1 MAYEAVDLLQV
12 WAWGHRVGA
21 LMINDASGFYAFS
34 YDRDWIARG
43 IELSPLRMALRTA
56 PFEFPELPIETYQR
70 LPAMVADSLP
80 DRFGNDLVTAAL
92 TEQGV
97 DPRRIT
103 PLDRLAYAA
112 DRAMGALEFRPPVPR
127 ADEPT
132 AIQLADLVTA
142 ARAAFQG
149 DFRTDELSRQAL
161 SQLLQVGTSA
171 GGARAKAVICFNPLT
186 GQVRSGQ
193 LAAPPGFEYWLL
205 KLDGVDDNQALG
217 LTHGYGRLEWA
228 YALMAQAAGIAMM
241 PSRVLEENGRAHFM
255 VRRFDRLDD
264 GTKVHLQ
271 SLCAIDHRDLKA
283 LNTNSYAQ
291 YLDVVQRLDL
301 GPDALEEAF
310 RRCVFN
316 IAAVNRDDHT
326 KNLAFTCTQAGQWGL
341 APAFDVTYSYN
352 PVGEWTQRHQM
363 SVNAKFDGITRGD
376 LLIMAERFVVPGA
389 TEVIDD
395 VLSAV
400 GRFEEF
406 ADSAGVGGQRVERV
420 RRDLDR
426 FTI

>member
-21 LMINDASGFYAFS
+21 LMLNDASGFYAFS

-217 LTHGYGRLEWA
+217 LTHGYGRLE
-228 YALMAQAAGIAMM
+228 
-241 PSRVLEENGRAHFM
+241 
-255 VRRFDRLDD
+255 
-264 GTKVHLQ
+264 
-271 SLCAIDHRDLKA
+271 
-283 LNTNSYAQ
+283 
-291 YLDVVQRLDL
+291 
-301 GPDALEEAF
+301 
-310 RRCVFN
+310 
-316 IAAVNRDDHT
+316 
-326 KNLAFTCTQAGQWGL
+326 
-341 APAFDVTYSYN
+341 
-352 PVGEWTQRHQM
+352 
-363 SVNAKFDGITRGD
+363 
-376 LLIMAERFVVPGA
+376 
-389 TEVIDD
+389 
-395 VLSAV
+395 
-400 GRFEEF
+400 
-406 ADSAGVGGQRVERV
+406 
-420 RRDLDR
+420 
-426 FTI
+426 